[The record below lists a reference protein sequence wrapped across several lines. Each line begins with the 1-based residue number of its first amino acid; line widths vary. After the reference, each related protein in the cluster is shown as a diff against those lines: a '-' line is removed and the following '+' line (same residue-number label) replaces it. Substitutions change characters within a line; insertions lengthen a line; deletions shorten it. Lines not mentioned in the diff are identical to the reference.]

1 MNSFCYLITA
11 SEKSDVSLH
20 NAFKICPINPPTFQK
35 AANPVAF
42 SAGTW
47 YNNSNKNPGKIAET
61 SRGENMKHKPL
72 PIGVED
78 FKRLVDNGYYF
89 IDKTLMIKELLEN
102 KETVNLFT
110 RPRRFG
116 KTLNMSMLQRFF
128 EATEKS
134 NAYLFD
140 GLKIAAYPEY
150 MAYQG
155 QYPVISISLK
165 SMKQKNFTL
174 AFETYKY
181 LIKSEYSRH
190 KDFIFSKNILDEEE
204 KARYLSFIQVD
215 ATETMYNQAIGFL
228 SNCLKKAYQQNV
240 IILIDEYDVPLEN
253 AYHEGFYDDMTNL
266 IRSCFESAL
275 KTNPSLEFAV
285 LTGCL
290 RVSRESIF
298 TGLNNLKTYSITK
311 NKFSQYFGFTQEEM
325 QEILQTFSLEQ
336 YAGTIA
342 KWYDGYRFGLTE
354 IYNPWSVLNCI
365 DSYLQNDMVACEPY
379 WSNTSSNRIVKRLI
393 EESNERTKSMVE
405 ELING
410 TPIHTQI
417 FEDVTYGTIDV
428 NQDYI
433 WSFLLFTGY
442 LKIISCETIGDET
455 YYDMV
460 IPNVEIKSIYK
471 NTIRSWFI
479 DHLNRDSRTDI
490 LESVIHADAEKLE
503 DLLCTWLTNT
513 ISCFDEQ
520 ENYYHGFVTGLVSGF
535 NGYMVVSNRE
545 SGNGRFDLVIKQRS
559 RWHHAAILE
568 FKVVEKYNQMT
579 KACEDA
585 LRQIE
590 EKDYEASL
598 RDEQYENI
606 AKLGICFCQKRCR
619 VKSGGVDH
627 FEY

>member
-1 MNSFCYLITA
+1 
-11 SEKSDVSLH
+11 
-20 NAFKICPINPPTFQK
+20 
-35 AANPVAF
+35 
-42 SAGTW
+42 
-47 YNNSNKNPGKIAET
+47 
-61 SRGENMKHKPL
+61 MKHKPL

-78 FKRLVDNGYYF
+78 FKRLVDNEYYF
-89 IDKTLMIKELLEN
+89 VDKTLMIKELLEN

-165 SMKQKNFTL
+165 SMKRASYQEAYFEYVKLLSDEFERHEIILQSDLVSEEDKLEFQK
-174 AFETYKY
+174 
-181 LIKSEYSRH
+181 IKKRIAEPKEYNSAV
-190 KDFIFSKNILDEEE
+190 KLLSK
-204 KARYLSFIQVD
+204 
-215 ATETMYNQAIGFL
+215 
-228 SNCLKKAYQQNV
+228 CLQKVYQKNV

-325 QEILQTFSLEQ
+325 KEILQAFSLEQ

-479 DHLNRDSRTDI
+479 DHINRDSRTDI

-545 SGNGRFDLVIKQRS
+545 SSNGRFDLVVKQRS

-585 LRQIE
+585 LKQIE

>member
-1 MNSFCYLITA
+1 
-11 SEKSDVSLH
+11 
-20 NAFKICPINPPTFQK
+20 
-35 AANPVAF
+35 
-42 SAGTW
+42 
-47 YNNSNKNPGKIAET
+47 
-61 SRGENMKHKPL
+61 MKHKPL

-89 IDKTLMIKELLEN
+89 VDKTLMIKELLEN

-155 QYPVISISLK
+155 KYPVISVSLK
-165 SMKQKNFTL
+165 SMKQASYTDAFYMYKN
-174 AFETYKY
+174 
-181 LIKSEYSRH
+181 LIAKEYEKH
-190 KDFIFSKNILDEEE
+190 KIILESNQILDSE
-204 KARYLSFIQVD
+204 KEVFQNIMEQRADQNVYLNSIR
-215 ATETMYNQAIGFL
+215 TL
-228 SNCLKKAYQQNV
+228 SDILAKYYEKNV

-311 NKFSQYFGFTQEEM
+311 NKFSQYFGFTQAEM
-325 QEILQTFSLEQ
+325 QEILQNFSLEQ

-442 LKIISCETIGDET
+442 LKIISCETFGDET

-479 DHLNRDSRTDI
+479 DHINRDSRTDI

-535 NGYMVVSNRE
+535 SGYMVVSNRE
-545 SGNGRFDLVIKQRS
+545 SGNGRFDLVVKQRS

-585 LRQIE
+585 LNQIE

>member
-1 MNSFCYLITA
+1 
-11 SEKSDVSLH
+11 
-20 NAFKICPINPPTFQK
+20 
-35 AANPVAF
+35 
-42 SAGTW
+42 
-47 YNNSNKNPGKIAET
+47 
-61 SRGENMKHKPL
+61 MKHKPL

-78 FKRLVDNGYYF
+78 FKRLVDNEYYF
-89 IDKTLMIKELLEN
+89 VDKTLMIKELLEN

-165 SMKQKNFTL
+165 SMKRASYQEAYFEYVKLLSDEFERHEIILQSDAVSEEDKLEFQK
-174 AFETYKY
+174 
-181 LIKSEYSRH
+181 IKKRIAEPKEYNSAV
-190 KDFIFSKNILDEEE
+190 KLLSK
-204 KARYLSFIQVD
+204 
-215 ATETMYNQAIGFL
+215 
-228 SNCLKKAYQQNV
+228 CLQKVYQKNV

-266 IRSCFESAL
+266 IRSCFESVL

-325 QEILQTFSLEQ
+325 KEILQAFSLEQ

-342 KWYDGYRFGLTE
+342 NWYDGYRFGLTE

-479 DHLNRDSRTDI
+479 DHVNRDSRTDI

-545 SGNGRFDLVIKQRS
+545 SGNGRFDLVVKQRS

-627 FEY
+627 FDY

>member
-1 MNSFCYLITA
+1 
-11 SEKSDVSLH
+11 
-20 NAFKICPINPPTFQK
+20 
-35 AANPVAF
+35 
-42 SAGTW
+42 
-47 YNNSNKNPGKIAET
+47 
-61 SRGENMKHKPL
+61 MKHKPL

-78 FKRLVDNGYYF
+78 FKRLVDNEYYF
-89 IDKTLMIKELLEN
+89 VDKTLMIKDLLEN

-165 SMKQKNFTL
+165 SMKRASYQEAYFEYVKLLSDEFERHETILQSDAVSEEDKLEFQK
-174 AFETYKY
+174 
-181 LIKSEYSRH
+181 IKKRIAEPKEYNSAV
-190 KDFIFSKNILDEEE
+190 KLLSK
-204 KARYLSFIQVD
+204 
-215 ATETMYNQAIGFL
+215 
-228 SNCLKKAYQQNV
+228 CLQKVYQKNV

-325 QEILQTFSLEQ
+325 QEILQNFSLEQ
-336 YAGTIA
+336 YAETIA

-479 DHLNRDSRTDI
+479 DHLNRDSRTEI

-545 SGNGRFDLVIKQRS
+545 SGNGRFDLVVKQRS

-585 LRQIE
+585 LKQIE

-606 AKLGICFCQKRCR
+606 AKLGICFCRKRCR

-627 FEY
+627 FDY

>member
-1 MNSFCYLITA
+1 
-11 SEKSDVSLH
+11 
-20 NAFKICPINPPTFQK
+20 
-35 AANPVAF
+35 
-42 SAGTW
+42 
-47 YNNSNKNPGKIAET
+47 
-61 SRGENMKHKPL
+61 MKHKPL

-78 FKRLVDNGYYF
+78 FKRLVDNEYYF
-89 IDKTLMIKELLEN
+89 VDKTLMIKELLEN

-165 SMKQKNFTL
+165 SMKQASYTNAFYMYKN
-174 AFETYKY
+174 
-181 LIKSEYSRH
+181 LIAKEYEKH
-190 KDFIFSKNILDEEE
+190 KIILESNQILDSE
-204 KARYLSFIQVD
+204 KEVFQNIMEQRADQNVYLNSIR
-215 ATETMYNQAIGFL
+215 TL
-228 SNCLKKAYQQNV
+228 SDILAKYYEKNV

-311 NKFSQYFGFTQEEM
+311 NKFSQYFGFTQAEM

-354 IYNPWSVLNCI
+354 IYNPWNVLNCI

-442 LKIISCETIGDET
+442 LKIISCETFGDET

-479 DHLNRDSRTDI
+479 DHINRDSRTDI

-535 NGYMVVSNRE
+535 SGYMVVSNRE
-545 SGNGRFDLVIKQRS
+545 SGNGRFDLVVKQRS

-585 LRQIE
+585 LNQIE

>member
-1 MNSFCYLITA
+1 MPYQS
-11 SEKSDVSLH
+11 
-20 NAFKICPINPPTFQK
+20 PTFKK

-47 YNNSNKNPGKIAET
+47 YNNNNKNPGKIAET

-89 IDKTLMIKELLEN
+89 VDKTLMIKELLEN

-155 QYPVISISLK
+155 QYPVISVSLK
-165 SMKQKNFTL
+165 SMKQASYTDAFYMYKN
-174 AFETYKY
+174 
-181 LIKSEYSRH
+181 LIAKEYEKH
-190 KDFIFSKNILDEEE
+190 KIILESNQILDSE
-204 KARYLSFIQVD
+204 KEVFQNIMEQRADQNVYLNSIR
-215 ATETMYNQAIGFL
+215 TL
-228 SNCLKKAYQQNV
+228 SDILAKYYKKNV

-311 NKFSQYFGFTQEEM
+311 NKFSQYFGFTQAEM

-479 DHLNRDSRTDI
+479 DHINRDSRTDI

-535 NGYMVVSNRE
+535 SGYMVVSNRE
-545 SGNGRFDLVIKQRS
+545 SGNGRFDLVVKQRS

>member
-1 MNSFCYLITA
+1 
-11 SEKSDVSLH
+11 
-20 NAFKICPINPPTFQK
+20 
-35 AANPVAF
+35 
-42 SAGTW
+42 
-47 YNNSNKNPGKIAET
+47 
-61 SRGENMKHKPL
+61 MKHKPL

-89 IDKTLMIKELLEN
+89 VDKTLMIKELLEN

-134 NAYLFD
+134 NVYLFD

-155 QYPVISISLK
+155 QYPVIGISLK
-165 SMKQKNFTL
+165 SMKQASYTDAFYMYKN
-174 AFETYKY
+174 
-181 LIKSEYSRH
+181 LIAKEYEKH
-190 KDFIFSKNILDEEE
+190 KIILESNKILDSE
-204 KARYLSFIQVD
+204 KEVFQNIMEQRADQNVYLNSIR
-215 ATETMYNQAIGFL
+215 TL
-228 SNCLKKAYQQNV
+228 SDILAKYYEKNV

-311 NKFSQYFGFTQEEM
+311 NKFSQYFGFTQAEM

-442 LKIISCETIGDET
+442 LKIISCETVGDET

-479 DHLNRDSRTDI
+479 DHVNRDSRTDI

-535 NGYMVVSNRE
+535 SGYMVVSNRE
-545 SGNGRFDLVIKQRS
+545 SGNGRFDLVVKQRS

>member
-1 MNSFCYLITA
+1 MLFM
-11 SEKSDVSLH
+11 SLSYH
-20 NAFKICPINPPTFQK
+20 NPNKISSVQTDINDLSNHHFSCPIFPI
-35 AANPVAF
+35 NPVAF

-47 YNNSNKNPGKIAET
+47 YNNNNKDPGKIAET

-165 SMKQKNFTL
+165 SMKRASYQEAYFEYVKLLSDEFERHETILQSDAVSEEDKLEFQK
-174 AFETYKY
+174 
-181 LIKSEYSRH
+181 IKKRIAEPKEYNSAV
-190 KDFIFSKNILDEEE
+190 KLLSK
-204 KARYLSFIQVD
+204 
-215 ATETMYNQAIGFL
+215 
-228 SNCLKKAYQQNV
+228 CLQKVYQKNV

-311 NKFSQYFGFTQEEM
+311 NKFSQYFGFTQAEM
-325 QEILQTFSLEQ
+325 QEILQNFSLEQ
-336 YAGTIA
+336 YAETIA

-379 WSNTSSNRIVKRLI
+379 WSNTSSNRIVRCLI

-479 DHLNRDSRTDI
+479 DHVNRDSRTDI

-545 SGNGRFDLVIKQRS
+545 SGNGRFDLVVKQRS

-585 LRQIE
+585 LKQIE

-619 VKSGGVDH
+619 IKSGGVDH

>member
-1 MNSFCYLITA
+1 MCF
-11 SEKSDVSLH
+11 LH
-20 NAFKICPINPPTFQK
+20 HAFKICLINPPHSKKPQIQLLFPQEHGIITITRIPVKLQK
-35 AANPVAF
+35 Q
-42 SAGTW
+42 
-47 YNNSNKNPGKIAET
+47 AEV
-61 SRGENMKHKPL
+61 RNVKHKPL

-89 IDKTLMIKELLEN
+89 VDKTLMIKELLEN
-102 KETVNLFT
+102 KESVNLFT

-165 SMKQKNFTL
+165 SMKQASYTDAFYMYKNLIAKEYEKHKIILESNQILESEKEIFQNIMEQRADQNVYLNSIRTL
-174 AFETYKY
+174 SDILAKY
-181 LIKSEYSRH
+181 Y
-190 KDFIFSKNILDEEE
+190 E
-204 KARYLSFIQVD
+204 K
-215 ATETMYNQAIGFL
+215 
-228 SNCLKKAYQQNV
+228 NV

-417 FEDVTYGTIDV
+417 FEDVIYGTIDV

-479 DHLNRDSRTDI
+479 DHVNCDSRTDI

-545 SGNGRFDLVIKQRS
+545 SGNGRFDLVVKQRS

>member
-1 MNSFCYLITA
+1 
-11 SEKSDVSLH
+11 
-20 NAFKICPINPPTFQK
+20 
-35 AANPVAF
+35 
-42 SAGTW
+42 
-47 YNNSNKNPGKIAET
+47 
-61 SRGENMKHKPL
+61 MKHKPL

-89 IDKTLMIKELLEN
+89 VDKTLMIKELLED

-134 NAYLFD
+134 NVYLFD

-165 SMKQKNFTL
+165 SMKQASYTDAFYMYKN
-174 AFETYKY
+174 
-181 LIKSEYSRH
+181 LIAKEYEKH
-190 KDFIFSKNILDEEE
+190 KIILESNKILDSE
-204 KARYLSFIQVD
+204 KEVFQNIMEQRADQNVYLNSIR
-215 ATETMYNQAIGFL
+215 TL
-228 SNCLKKAYQQNV
+228 SDILAKYYEKNV

-311 NKFSQYFGFTQEEM
+311 NKFSQYFGFTQAEM

-442 LKIISCETIGDET
+442 LKIISCETVGDET

-479 DHLNRDSRTDI
+479 DHVNRDSRTDI

-520 ENYYHGFVTGLVSGF
+520 ENYYHGFVTGLVSRF
-535 NGYMVVSNRE
+535 SGYMVVSNRE
-545 SGNGRFDLVIKQRS
+545 SGNGRFDLVVKQRS

>member
-1 MNSFCYLITA
+1 MPYQS
-11 SEKSDVSLH
+11 
-20 NAFKICPINPPTFQK
+20 PTFQK
-35 AANPVAF
+35 TANPVAF

-47 YNNSNKNPGKIAET
+47 YNNNNKNPGKIAET

-78 FKRLVDNGYYF
+78 FKRLVDNEYYF
-89 IDKTLMIKELLEN
+89 VDKTLMIKELLEN

-155 QYPVISISLK
+155 KYPVISVSLK
-165 SMKQKNFTL
+165 SMKQASYTNAFYMYKN
-174 AFETYKY
+174 
-181 LIKSEYSRH
+181 LIAKEYEKH
-190 KDFIFSKNILDEEE
+190 KIILESDKILDSE
-204 KARYLSFIQVD
+204 KKVFQNIMEQRADQNVYLNSIR
-215 ATETMYNQAIGFL
+215 TL
-228 SNCLKKAYQQNV
+228 SDILAKYYEKNV

-311 NKFSQYFGFTQEEM
+311 NKFSQYFGFTQAEM

-365 DSYLQNDMVACEPY
+365 DSYLQNDMVACESY

-479 DHLNRDSRTDI
+479 DHLNRDSRTEI

-535 NGYMVVSNRE
+535 SGYMVVSNRE
-545 SGNGRFDLVIKQRS
+545 SGNGRFDLVVKQRS

>member
-1 MNSFCYLITA
+1 
-11 SEKSDVSLH
+11 
-20 NAFKICPINPPTFQK
+20 
-35 AANPVAF
+35 
-42 SAGTW
+42 
-47 YNNSNKNPGKIAET
+47 
-61 SRGENMKHKPL
+61 MKHKPL

-78 FKRLVDNGYYF
+78 FKRLVDNEYYF
-89 IDKTLMIKELLEN
+89 VDKTLMIKELLEN

-155 QYPVISISLK
+155 KYPVISISLK
-165 SMKQKNFTL
+165 SMKRASYQEAYFEYVKLLSDEFERHEIILQSDAVSEEDKLEFQK
-174 AFETYKY
+174 
-181 LIKSEYSRH
+181 IKKRIAEPKEYNSAV
-190 KDFIFSKNILDEEE
+190 KLLSK
-204 KARYLSFIQVD
+204 
-215 ATETMYNQAIGFL
+215 
-228 SNCLKKAYQQNV
+228 CLQKVYQKNV

-253 AYHEGFYDDMTNL
+253 AYHEGFYNDMTNL
-266 IRSCFESAL
+266 IRNCFESAL

-379 WSNTSSNRIVKRLI
+379 WSNTNSNRIVKRLI

-417 FEDVTYGTIDV
+417 FKDVTYGTIDV

-479 DHLNRDSRTDI
+479 DHINRDSRTDI

-520 ENYYHGFVTGLVSGF
+520 ENYYLGFVTGLVSGF

-545 SGNGRFDLVIKQRS
+545 SGNGRFDLVVKQRS

-606 AKLGICFCQKRCR
+606 AKLGICFCQKRFR
-619 VKSGGVDH
+619 VRSGGVDH

>member
-1 MNSFCYLITA
+1 
-11 SEKSDVSLH
+11 
-20 NAFKICPINPPTFQK
+20 
-35 AANPVAF
+35 
-42 SAGTW
+42 
-47 YNNSNKNPGKIAET
+47 
-61 SRGENMKHKPL
+61 MKHKPL

-78 FKRLVDNGYYF
+78 FKRLVDNEYYF
-89 IDKTLMIKELLEN
+89 VDKTLMIKELLEN
-102 KETVNLFT
+102 KEMVNLFT

-128 EATEKS
+128 EATAKS

-165 SMKQKNFTL
+165 SMKQASYTDAFYMYKNLIAKEYEKHKIILESNKILQSEKEIFRNIMEQRADQNVYLNSIRTL
-174 AFETYKY
+174 SDILEKY
-181 LIKSEYSRH
+181 Y
-190 KDFIFSKNILDEEE
+190 E
-204 KARYLSFIQVD
+204 K
-215 ATETMYNQAIGFL
+215 
-228 SNCLKKAYQQNV
+228 NV

-325 QEILQTFSLEQ
+325 KEILQTFSLEQ

-410 TPIHTQI
+410 TPIQTQI

-479 DHLNRDSRTDI
+479 DHINRDSRTDI

-545 SGNGRFDLVIKQRS
+545 SGNGRFDLVVKQRS

-585 LRQIE
+585 LKQIE

>member
-1 MNSFCYLITA
+1 
-11 SEKSDVSLH
+11 
-20 NAFKICPINPPTFQK
+20 
-35 AANPVAF
+35 
-42 SAGTW
+42 
-47 YNNSNKNPGKIAET
+47 
-61 SRGENMKHKPL
+61 MKHKPL

-89 IDKTLMIKELLEN
+89 VDKTLMIKELLEN
-102 KETVNLFT
+102 KESVNLFT

-128 EATEKS
+128 EATENS

-155 QYPVISISLK
+155 QYPVISVSLK

-190 KDFIFSKNILDEEE
+190 KDFIFSKNVLDEEE
-204 KARYLSFIQVD
+204 KARYLSFIHVD

-336 YAGTIA
+336 YAETIA

-442 LKIISCETIGDET
+442 LKIISCETVGDET

-479 DHLNRDSRTDI
+479 DHINRDSRTDI

-535 NGYMVVSNRE
+535 SGYMVVSNRE
-545 SGNGRFDLVIKQRS
+545 SGNGRFDLVVKQRS

-585 LRQIE
+585 LNQIE

>member
-1 MNSFCYLITA
+1 
-11 SEKSDVSLH
+11 
-20 NAFKICPINPPTFQK
+20 
-35 AANPVAF
+35 
-42 SAGTW
+42 
-47 YNNSNKNPGKIAET
+47 
-61 SRGENMKHKPL
+61 MKQIKKKL
-72 PIGVED
+72 PIGIENFAKLQAED
-78 FKRLVDNGYYF
+78 FYYV
-89 IDKTLMIKELLEN
+89 DKTMLIKELLDNWAE
-102 KETVNLFT
+102 VNLFT

-116 KTLNMSMLQRFF
+116 KTLNMNMLKAFF
-128 EATEKS
+128 ELNGDKNCFKGTRISREV
-134 NAYLFD
+134 YLC
-140 GLKIAAYPEY
+140 EQY
-150 MAYQG
+150 MG
-155 QYPVISISLK
+155 KFPVIFISLK
-165 SMKQKNFTL
+165 SISAQ
-174 AFETYKY
+174 TY
-181 LIKSEYSRH
+181 
-190 KDFIFSKNILDEEE
+190 E
-204 KARYLSFIQVD
+204 KACDMAIQIVNGEARRFQYLLDSERLTEYDKD
-215 ATETMYNQAIGFL
+215 AFKSLLLPDMKESVLCSSLRIL
-228 SNCLKKAYQQNV
+228 SELLEKHHGQKV
-240 IILIDEYDVPLEN
+240 ILLIDEYDVPLAKAFELGYYN
-253 AYHEGFYDDMTNL
+253 SMTLL
-266 IRSCFESAL
+266 IRNLFENAL
-275 KTNPSLEFAV
+275 KTNDSLKFAV
-285 LTGCL
+285 LTGCM
-290 RVSRESIF
+290 RISKESIF
-298 TGLNNLKTYSITK
+298 TGLNNLKVLSVADVQ
-311 NKFSQYFGFTQEEM
+311 FDEYFGFTDSDVKNILEYYELSEHYD
-325 QEILQTFSLEQ
+325 EIK
-336 YAGTIA
+336 I
-342 KWYDGYRFGLTE
+342 WYDGYRFGLTE

-442 LKIISCETIGDET
+442 LKIISCETVGDET

-479 DHLNRDSRTDI
+479 DHINRDSRTDI

-545 SGNGRFDLVIKQRS
+545 SGNGRFDLVVKQRS

>member
-1 MNSFCYLITA
+1 
-11 SEKSDVSLH
+11 
-20 NAFKICPINPPTFQK
+20 
-35 AANPVAF
+35 
-42 SAGTW
+42 
-47 YNNSNKNPGKIAET
+47 
-61 SRGENMKHKPL
+61 MKHKPL

-78 FKRLVDNGYYF
+78 FKRLVDNEYYF

-150 MAYQG
+150 MTYQG

-165 SMKQKNFTL
+165 SMKRASYQEAYFEYVKLLSDEFERHEIILQSDAVSEEDKLEFQK
-174 AFETYKY
+174 
-181 LIKSEYSRH
+181 IKKRIAEPKEYNSAV
-190 KDFIFSKNILDEEE
+190 KLLSK
-204 KARYLSFIQVD
+204 
-215 ATETMYNQAIGFL
+215 
-228 SNCLKKAYQQNV
+228 CLQKVYQKNV

-253 AYHEGFYDDMTNL
+253 AYHEGFYDEMTNL

-311 NKFSQYFGFTQEEM
+311 NKFSQYFGFTQAEM

-479 DHLNRDSRTDI
+479 DHINRDSRTDI

-535 NGYMVVSNRE
+535 SGYMVVSNRE
-545 SGNGRFDLVIKQRS
+545 SGNGRFDLVVKQRS

-585 LRQIE
+585 LKQIE

>member
-1 MNSFCYLITA
+1 MPYLFPPHSKKPQIQLLFPQEHGIITITRIPV
-11 SEKSDVSLH
+11 KS
-20 NAFKICPINPPTFQK
+20 QK
-35 AANPVAF
+35 Q
-42 SAGTW
+42 
-47 YNNSNKNPGKIAET
+47 AEV
-61 SRGENMKHKPL
+61 RNVKHKPL

-78 FKRLVDNGYYF
+78 FKRLVDNEYYF
-89 IDKTLMIKELLEN
+89 VDKTLMIKDLLEN

-165 SMKQKNFTL
+165 SMKRASYQEAYFEYVKLLSDEFERHETILQSDAVSEEDKLEFQK
-174 AFETYKY
+174 
-181 LIKSEYSRH
+181 IKKRIAEPKEYNSAV
-190 KDFIFSKNILDEEE
+190 KLLSK
-204 KARYLSFIQVD
+204 
-215 ATETMYNQAIGFL
+215 
-228 SNCLKKAYQQNV
+228 CLQKVYQKNV

-325 QEILQTFSLEQ
+325 KEILQTFSLEQ
-336 YAGTIA
+336 YAETIA

-442 LKIISCETIGDET
+442 LKIISCETVGDET

-479 DHLNRDSRTDI
+479 DHINRDSRTDI

-535 NGYMVVSNRE
+535 SGYMVISNRE
-545 SGNGRFDLVIKQRS
+545 SGNGRFDLVVKQRS

>member
-1 MNSFCYLITA
+1 
-11 SEKSDVSLH
+11 
-20 NAFKICPINPPTFQK
+20 
-35 AANPVAF
+35 
-42 SAGTW
+42 
-47 YNNSNKNPGKIAET
+47 
-61 SRGENMKHKPL
+61 MKHKPL

-78 FKRLVDNGYYF
+78 FKRLVDNEYYF
-89 IDKTLMIKELLEN
+89 VDKTLMIKELLEN

-128 EATEKS
+128 EATAKS

-165 SMKQKNFTL
+165 SMKQASYTDAFYMYKNLIAKEYEKHKIILESNKILQSEKEIFRNIMEQRADQNVYLNSIRTL
-174 AFETYKY
+174 SDILEKY
-181 LIKSEYSRH
+181 Y
-190 KDFIFSKNILDEEE
+190 E
-204 KARYLSFIQVD
+204 K
-215 ATETMYNQAIGFL
+215 
-228 SNCLKKAYQQNV
+228 NV

-325 QEILQTFSLEQ
+325 KEILQTFSLEQ

-393 EESNERTKSMVE
+393 EESNARTKSMVE

-410 TPIHTQI
+410 TPIQTQI

-479 DHLNRDSRTDI
+479 DHINRDSRTDI

-545 SGNGRFDLVIKQRS
+545 SGNGRFDLVVKQRS

-585 LRQIE
+585 LKQIE

>member
-1 MNSFCYLITA
+1 MLEI
-11 SEKSDVSLH
+11 
-20 NAFKICPINPPTFQK
+20 INPPHSKKPQIQLLFPQEHGIITITRIPVKLQK
-35 AANPVAF
+35 Q
-42 SAGTW
+42 
-47 YNNSNKNPGKIAET
+47 AEV
-61 SRGENMKHKPL
+61 RNVKHKPL

-89 IDKTLMIKELLEN
+89 VDKTLMIKELLEN

-155 QYPVISISLK
+155 KYPVISVSLK
-165 SMKQKNFTL
+165 SMKQASYTDAFYMYKN
-174 AFETYKY
+174 
-181 LIKSEYSRH
+181 LIAKEYEKH
-190 KDFIFSKNILDEEE
+190 KIILESNQILDSE
-204 KARYLSFIQVD
+204 KEVFQNIMEQRADQNVYLNSIR
-215 ATETMYNQAIGFL
+215 TL
-228 SNCLKKAYQQNV
+228 SDILAKYYEKNV

-311 NKFSQYFGFTQEEM
+311 NKFSQYFGFTQAEM
-325 QEILQTFSLEQ
+325 QEILQNFSLEQ

-442 LKIISCETIGDET
+442 LKIISCETFGDET

-479 DHLNRDSRTDI
+479 DHINRDSRTDI

-535 NGYMVVSNRE
+535 SGYMVVSNRE
-545 SGNGRFDLVIKQRS
+545 SGNGRFDLVVKQRS

-585 LRQIE
+585 LKQIE

>member
-1 MNSFCYLITA
+1 
-11 SEKSDVSLH
+11 
-20 NAFKICPINPPTFQK
+20 
-35 AANPVAF
+35 
-42 SAGTW
+42 
-47 YNNSNKNPGKIAET
+47 
-61 SRGENMKHKPL
+61 MKHKPL

-89 IDKTLMIKELLEN
+89 VDKTLMIKELLEN

-128 EATEKS
+128 EATGKS

-140 GLKIAAYPEY
+140 GLKIATYPEY

-165 SMKQKNFTL
+165 SMKQASYTDAFYMYKNLIAKEYEKHKIILESNQILESEKEIFRNIMEQRADQNVYLNSIRTL
-174 AFETYKY
+174 SDILAKYYK
-181 LIKSEYSRH
+181 K
-190 KDFIFSKNILDEEE
+190 
-204 KARYLSFIQVD
+204 
-215 ATETMYNQAIGFL
+215 
-228 SNCLKKAYQQNV
+228 NV

-336 YAGTIA
+336 YAETIA

-442 LKIISCETIGDET
+442 LKIISCETVGDET

-479 DHLNRDSRTDI
+479 DHINRDNRTDI

-545 SGNGRFDLVIKQRS
+545 SGNGRFDLVVKQRS

-598 RDEQYENI
+598 RDEQYEN
-606 AKLGICFCQKRCR
+606 R
-619 VKSGGVDH
+619 H
-627 FEY
+627 

>member
-1 MNSFCYLITA
+1 
-11 SEKSDVSLH
+11 
-20 NAFKICPINPPTFQK
+20 
-35 AANPVAF
+35 
-42 SAGTW
+42 
-47 YNNSNKNPGKIAET
+47 
-61 SRGENMKHKPL
+61 MKHKPL

-89 IDKTLMIKELLEN
+89 VDKTLMIKELLEN

-190 KDFIFSKNILDEEE
+190 KDFIFSKNVLDEEE

-325 QEILQTFSLEQ
+325 KEILQAFSLEQ

-442 LKIISCETIGDET
+442 LKIISCETVGDET

-479 DHLNRDSRTDI
+479 DHINRDSRTDI

-545 SGNGRFDLVIKQRS
+545 SGNGRFDLVVKQRS

-585 LRQIE
+585 LKQIE

-619 VKSGGVDH
+619 VRSGGVDH

>member
-1 MNSFCYLITA
+1 
-11 SEKSDVSLH
+11 
-20 NAFKICPINPPTFQK
+20 
-35 AANPVAF
+35 
-42 SAGTW
+42 
-47 YNNSNKNPGKIAET
+47 
-61 SRGENMKHKPL
+61 MKHKPL

-89 IDKTLMIKELLEN
+89 VDKTLMIKELLEN

-165 SMKQKNFTL
+165 SMKRASYQEAYFEYVKLLSDEFERHEIILQSDAVSEEDKLEFQK
-174 AFETYKY
+174 
-181 LIKSEYSRH
+181 IKKRIAEPKEYNSAV
-190 KDFIFSKNILDEEE
+190 KLLSK
-204 KARYLSFIQVD
+204 
-215 ATETMYNQAIGFL
+215 
-228 SNCLKKAYQQNV
+228 CLQKVYQKNV

-325 QEILQTFSLEQ
+325 KEILQNFSLEQ

-442 LKIISCETIGDET
+442 LKIISCETIGDEI

-479 DHLNRDSRTDI
+479 DHINRDSRTDI

-545 SGNGRFDLVIKQRS
+545 SGNGRFDLVVKQRS

-585 LRQIE
+585 LKQIE

-606 AKLGICFCQKRCR
+606 AKLGICFCRKRCR

-627 FEY
+627 FDY

>member
-1 MNSFCYLITA
+1 
-11 SEKSDVSLH
+11 
-20 NAFKICPINPPTFQK
+20 
-35 AANPVAF
+35 
-42 SAGTW
+42 
-47 YNNSNKNPGKIAET
+47 
-61 SRGENMKHKPL
+61 MKHKPL

-155 QYPVISISLK
+155 QYPVISVSLK

-190 KDFIFSKNILDEEE
+190 KDFIFSRNVLDEEE

-325 QEILQTFSLEQ
+325 KEILQNFSLEQ
-336 YAGTIA
+336 YAETIA

-410 TPIHTQI
+410 TPIHTRI

-442 LKIISCETIGDET
+442 LKIISCETIGDEI

-479 DHLNRDSRTDI
+479 DHINRDSRTDI

-545 SGNGRFDLVIKQRS
+545 SGNGRFDLVVKQRS

-627 FEY
+627 FDY

>member
-1 MNSFCYLITA
+1 
-11 SEKSDVSLH
+11 
-20 NAFKICPINPPTFQK
+20 
-35 AANPVAF
+35 
-42 SAGTW
+42 
-47 YNNSNKNPGKIAET
+47 
-61 SRGENMKHKPL
+61 MKHKPL

-78 FKRLVDNGYYF
+78 FKRLVDNEYYF

-165 SMKQKNFTL
+165 SMKRASYQEAYFEYVKLLSDEFERHEIILQSDAVSEEDKLEFQK
-174 AFETYKY
+174 
-181 LIKSEYSRH
+181 IKKRIAEPKEYNSAV
-190 KDFIFSKNILDEEE
+190 KLLSK
-204 KARYLSFIQVD
+204 
-215 ATETMYNQAIGFL
+215 
-228 SNCLKKAYQQNV
+228 CLQKVYQKNV

-325 QEILQTFSLEQ
+325 QEILQNFSLEQ

-479 DHLNRDSRTDI
+479 DHINRDSRTDI
-490 LESVIHADAEKLE
+490 LESIIHADAEKLE

-545 SGNGRFDLVIKQRS
+545 SGNGRFNLVVKQRS

>member
-1 MNSFCYLITA
+1 MLEII
-11 SEKSDVSLH
+11 KS
-20 NAFKICPINPPTFQK
+20 PTFKK

-42 SAGTW
+42 SARTW
-47 YNNSNKNPGKIAET
+47 YNNNNKNPGKIAET

-78 FKRLVDNGYYF
+78 FKRLVDNEYYF

-134 NAYLFD
+134 NAYLFGD
-140 GLKIAAYPEY
+140 LKIAAYPEY

-190 KDFIFSKNILDEEE
+190 KDFIFSRNVLDEEE

-266 IRSCFESAL
+266 IRSCFESSV

-325 QEILQTFSLEQ
+325 QEILQNFSLEH
-336 YAGTIA
+336 YAETIA

-442 LKIISCETIGDET
+442 LKIISCETIGDEI

-479 DHLNRDSRTDI
+479 DHINRDSRTDI

-545 SGNGRFDLVIKQRS
+545 SGNGRFDLVVKQRS

-585 LRQIE
+585 IKQIE

-606 AKLGICFCQKRCR
+606 AKLGILFLPETVQGKIRRCG
-619 VKSGGVDH
+619 S
-627 FEY
+627 F

>member
-1 MNSFCYLITA
+1 
-11 SEKSDVSLH
+11 
-20 NAFKICPINPPTFQK
+20 
-35 AANPVAF
+35 
-42 SAGTW
+42 
-47 YNNSNKNPGKIAET
+47 
-61 SRGENMKHKPL
+61 MKHKPL

-78 FKRLVDNGYYF
+78 FKRLVDNEYYF
-89 IDKTLMIKELLEN
+89 VDKTLMIKELLEN

-150 MAYQG
+150 MTYQG
-155 QYPVISISLK
+155 KYPVISISLK
-165 SMKQKNFTL
+165 SMKRASYQEAYFEYVKLLSDEFERHEIILQSDLVSEEDKLEFQK
-174 AFETYKY
+174 
-181 LIKSEYSRH
+181 IKRRIAEPKEYNSAV
-190 KDFIFSKNILDEEE
+190 KLLSK
-204 KARYLSFIQVD
+204 
-215 ATETMYNQAIGFL
+215 
-228 SNCLKKAYQQNV
+228 CLQKVYQKNV

-311 NKFSQYFGFTQEEM
+311 NKFSQYFGFTQKEM
-325 QEILQTFSLEQ
+325 QEILQAFSLEQ
-336 YAGTIA
+336 YAETIA

-479 DHLNRDSRTDI
+479 DHVNRDSRTDI

-545 SGNGRFDLVIKQRS
+545 SGNGRFDLVVKQRS

-627 FEY
+627 FDY

>member
-1 MNSFCYLITA
+1 
-11 SEKSDVSLH
+11 
-20 NAFKICPINPPTFQK
+20 
-35 AANPVAF
+35 
-42 SAGTW
+42 
-47 YNNSNKNPGKIAET
+47 
-61 SRGENMKHKPL
+61 MKHKPL

-89 IDKTLMIKELLEN
+89 VDKTLMIKELLEN

-140 GLKIAAYPEY
+140 GSKIAAYPEY
-150 MAYQG
+150 MVYQG

-165 SMKQKNFTL
+165 SMKRASYQEAYFEYVKLLSDEFERHETILQSDAVSEEDKLEFQK
-174 AFETYKY
+174 
-181 LIKSEYSRH
+181 IKRRIAEPKEYNSAV
-190 KDFIFSKNILDEEE
+190 KLLSK
-204 KARYLSFIQVD
+204 
-215 ATETMYNQAIGFL
+215 
-228 SNCLKKAYQQNV
+228 CLQKVYQKNV

-325 QEILQTFSLEQ
+325 KEILQAFSLEQ

-342 KWYDGYRFGLTE
+342 NWYDGYRFGLTE

-479 DHLNRDSRTDI
+479 DHVNRDSRTDI

-545 SGNGRFDLVIKQRS
+545 SGNGRFDLVVKQRS

-585 LRQIE
+585 IKQIE

-627 FEY
+627 FDY

>member
-1 MNSFCYLITA
+1 
-11 SEKSDVSLH
+11 
-20 NAFKICPINPPTFQK
+20 
-35 AANPVAF
+35 
-42 SAGTW
+42 
-47 YNNSNKNPGKIAET
+47 
-61 SRGENMKHKPL
+61 MKHKPL

-89 IDKTLMIKELLEN
+89 VDKTLMIKELLEN

-165 SMKQKNFTL
+165 SMKRASYQEAYFEYVKLLSDEFERHEIILQSDAVSEEDKLEFQK
-174 AFETYKY
+174 
-181 LIKSEYSRH
+181 IKKRIAEPKEYNSAV
-190 KDFIFSKNILDEEE
+190 KLLSK
-204 KARYLSFIQVD
+204 
-215 ATETMYNQAIGFL
+215 
-228 SNCLKKAYQQNV
+228 CLQKVYQKNV

-311 NKFSQYFGFTQEEM
+311 NKFSRYFGFTQEEM
-325 QEILQTFSLEQ
+325 KEILQTFSLEQ

-479 DHLNRDSRTDI
+479 DHVNRDSRTDI

-535 NGYMVVSNRE
+535 SGYMVVSNRE
-545 SGNGRFDLVIKQRS
+545 SGNGRFDLVVKQRS

>member
-1 MNSFCYLITA
+1 
-11 SEKSDVSLH
+11 
-20 NAFKICPINPPTFQK
+20 
-35 AANPVAF
+35 
-42 SAGTW
+42 
-47 YNNSNKNPGKIAET
+47 
-61 SRGENMKHKPL
+61 MKHKPL

-89 IDKTLMIKELLEN
+89 VDKTLMIKELLED

-134 NAYLFD
+134 NVYLFD

-165 SMKQKNFTL
+165 SMKQASYTDAFYMYKNLIAKEYEKHKIILESNQILESEKEIFRNIMEQRADQNVYLNSIRTL
-174 AFETYKY
+174 SDILAKYYK
-181 LIKSEYSRH
+181 K
-190 KDFIFSKNILDEEE
+190 
-204 KARYLSFIQVD
+204 
-215 ATETMYNQAIGFL
+215 
-228 SNCLKKAYQQNV
+228 NV

-311 NKFSQYFGFTQEEM
+311 NKFSQYFGFTQAEM

-442 LKIISCETIGDET
+442 LKIISCETVGDET

-479 DHLNRDSRTDI
+479 DHVNRDSRTDI

-535 NGYMVVSNRE
+535 SGYMVVSNRE
-545 SGNGRFDLVIKQRS
+545 SGNGRFDLVVKQRS

>member
-1 MNSFCYLITA
+1 MPYQS
-11 SEKSDVSLH
+11 
-20 NAFKICPINPPTFQK
+20 PTFKK

-47 YNNSNKNPGKIAET
+47 YNNNNKNPGKITET

-89 IDKTLMIKELLEN
+89 VDKTLMIKELLEN

-140 GLKIAAYPEY
+140 SLKIAAYPEY

-155 QYPVISISLK
+155 KYPVISVSLK

-190 KDFIFSKNILDEEE
+190 KDFIFGRNVLDEEE
-204 KARYLSFIQVD
+204 KVRYLSLIQVD

-266 IRSCFESAL
+266 IRSCFEFAL

-285 LTGCL
+285 LTSCL

-311 NKFSQYFGFTQEEM
+311 NKFSQYFGFTQAEM

-336 YAGTIA
+336 YAETIA
-342 KWYDGYRFGLTE
+342 KWYDGCRFGLTE

-365 DSYLQNDMVACEPY
+365 DSYLQNDMVADLAICQLQHTMQDQMPCAC
-379 WSNTSSNRIVKRLI
+379 SGRLAKAAATSSSRI
-393 EESNERTKSMVE
+393 
-405 ELING
+405 
-410 TPIHTQI
+410 
-417 FEDVTYGTIDV
+417 
-428 NQDYI
+428 
-433 WSFLLFTGY
+433 
-442 LKIISCETIGDET
+442 
-455 YYDMV
+455 
-460 IPNVEIKSIYK
+460 
-471 NTIRSWFI
+471 
-479 DHLNRDSRTDI
+479 
-490 LESVIHADAEKLE
+490 
-503 DLLCTWLTNT
+503 
-513 ISCFDEQ
+513 
-520 ENYYHGFVTGLVSGF
+520 
-535 NGYMVVSNRE
+535 
-545 SGNGRFDLVIKQRS
+545 
-559 RWHHAAILE
+559 
-568 FKVVEKYNQMT
+568 
-579 KACEDA
+579 
-585 LRQIE
+585 
-590 EKDYEASL
+590 
-598 RDEQYENI
+598 
-606 AKLGICFCQKRCR
+606 CR
-619 VKSGGVDH
+619 V
-627 FEY
+627 

>member
-1 MNSFCYLITA
+1 
-11 SEKSDVSLH
+11 
-20 NAFKICPINPPTFQK
+20 
-35 AANPVAF
+35 
-42 SAGTW
+42 
-47 YNNSNKNPGKIAET
+47 
-61 SRGENMKHKPL
+61 MKHKPL

-89 IDKTLMIKELLEN
+89 VDKTLMIKELLEN

-140 GLKIAAYPEY
+140 GLKIAAYPEH

-165 SMKQKNFTL
+165 SMKQASYTDAFYMYKN
-174 AFETYKY
+174 
-181 LIKSEYSRH
+181 LIAKEYEKH
-190 KDFIFSKNILDEEE
+190 KIILESNQILDSE
-204 KARYLSFIQVD
+204 KEVFQNIMEQRADQNVYLNSIR
-215 ATETMYNQAIGFL
+215 TL
-228 SNCLKKAYQQNV
+228 SDILAKYYEKNV

-311 NKFSQYFGFTQEEM
+311 NKFSQYFGFTQKEI
-325 QEILQTFSLEQ
+325 QEILQNFSLEQ

-479 DHLNRDSRTDI
+479 DHINRDSRTDI

-545 SGNGRFDLVIKQRS
+545 SGNGRFDLVVKQRS

>member
-1 MNSFCYLITA
+1 
-11 SEKSDVSLH
+11 
-20 NAFKICPINPPTFQK
+20 
-35 AANPVAF
+35 
-42 SAGTW
+42 
-47 YNNSNKNPGKIAET
+47 
-61 SRGENMKHKPL
+61 MKHKPL

-89 IDKTLMIKELLEN
+89 VDKTLMIKELLEN

-165 SMKQKNFTL
+165 SMKRASYQEAYFEYVKLLSDEFERHEIILQSDAVSEEDKLEFQK
-174 AFETYKY
+174 
-181 LIKSEYSRH
+181 IKKRIAEPKEYNSAV
-190 KDFIFSKNILDEEE
+190 KLLSK
-204 KARYLSFIQVD
+204 
-215 ATETMYNQAIGFL
+215 
-228 SNCLKKAYQQNV
+228 CLQKVYQKNV

-311 NKFSQYFGFTQEEM
+311 NKFSQYFGFTQAEM

-393 EESNERTKSMVE
+393 EESNEHTKSMVE

-479 DHLNRDSRTDI
+479 DHVNRDSRTDI

-545 SGNGRFDLVIKQRS
+545 SGNGRFDLVVKQRS

-627 FEY
+627 FDY

>member
-1 MNSFCYLITA
+1 M
-11 SEKSDVSLH
+11 
-20 NAFKICPINPPTFQK
+20 QK
-35 AANPVAF
+35 Q
-42 SAGTW
+42 
-47 YNNSNKNPGKIAET
+47 AEV
-61 SRGENMKHKPL
+61 RNVKHKPL

-78 FKRLVDNGYYF
+78 FKRLVDNEYYF
-89 IDKTLMIKELLEN
+89 VDKTLMIKELLEN

-140 GLKIAAYPEY
+140 GLKIAAYPKY

-155 QYPVISISLK
+155 RYPVISVSLK

-190 KDFIFSKNILDEEE
+190 KDFIFSKNVLDEEE

-325 QEILQTFSLEQ
+325 KEILQAFSLEQ

-479 DHLNRDSRTDI
+479 DHINRDSRTDI

-545 SGNGRFDLVIKQRS
+545 SGNGRFDLVVKQRS

-568 FKVVEKYNQMT
+568 FKIVEKYNQMT

>member
-1 MNSFCYLITA
+1 
-11 SEKSDVSLH
+11 
-20 NAFKICPINPPTFQK
+20 
-35 AANPVAF
+35 
-42 SAGTW
+42 
-47 YNNSNKNPGKIAET
+47 
-61 SRGENMKHKPL
+61 MKHKPL

-165 SMKQKNFTL
+165 SMKRASYQEAYFEYVKLLSDEFERHEIILQSDAVSEEDKLEFQK
-174 AFETYKY
+174 
-181 LIKSEYSRH
+181 IKKRIAEPKEYNSAV
-190 KDFIFSKNILDEEE
+190 KLLSK
-204 KARYLSFIQVD
+204 
-215 ATETMYNQAIGFL
+215 
-228 SNCLKKAYQQNV
+228 CLQKVYQKNV

-253 AYHEGFYDDMTNL
+253 AYHEVFYDDMTNL

-311 NKFSQYFGFTQEEM
+311 NKFSQYFGFTREEM

-479 DHLNRDSRTDI
+479 DHVNRDSRTDI

-545 SGNGRFDLVIKQRS
+545 SGNGRFDLVVKQRS

-627 FEY
+627 FDY

>member
-1 MNSFCYLITA
+1 
-11 SEKSDVSLH
+11 
-20 NAFKICPINPPTFQK
+20 
-35 AANPVAF
+35 
-42 SAGTW
+42 
-47 YNNSNKNPGKIAET
+47 
-61 SRGENMKHKPL
+61 MKHKPL

-78 FKRLVDNGYYF
+78 FKRLVDNEYYF
-89 IDKTLMIKELLEN
+89 VDKTPMIKELLEN

-150 MAYQG
+150 MVYQG

-165 SMKQKNFTL
+165 SMKRASYQEAYFEYVKLLSDEFERHEIILQSDAVSEEDKLEFQK
-174 AFETYKY
+174 
-181 LIKSEYSRH
+181 IKKRIAEPKEYNSAV
-190 KDFIFSKNILDEEE
+190 KLLSK
-204 KARYLSFIQVD
+204 
-215 ATETMYNQAIGFL
+215 
-228 SNCLKKAYQQNV
+228 CLQKVYQKNV

-325 QEILQTFSLEQ
+325 KEILQAFSLEQ

-342 KWYDGYRFGLTE
+342 NWYDGYRFGLTE

-479 DHLNRDSRTDI
+479 DHVNRDSRTDI

-545 SGNGRFDLVIKQRS
+545 SGNGRFDLVVKQRS

-585 LRQIE
+585 LKQIE

-627 FEY
+627 FDY

>member
-1 MNSFCYLITA
+1 
-11 SEKSDVSLH
+11 
-20 NAFKICPINPPTFQK
+20 
-35 AANPVAF
+35 
-42 SAGTW
+42 
-47 YNNSNKNPGKIAET
+47 
-61 SRGENMKHKPL
+61 MKHKPL

-89 IDKTLMIKELLEN
+89 VDKTLMIKELLEN

-150 MAYQG
+150 MVYQG

-165 SMKQKNFTL
+165 SMKRASYQEAYFEYVKLLSDEFERHETILQSDAVSEEDKLEFQK
-174 AFETYKY
+174 
-181 LIKSEYSRH
+181 IKRRIAEPKEYNSAV
-190 KDFIFSKNILDEEE
+190 KLLSK
-204 KARYLSFIQVD
+204 
-215 ATETMYNQAIGFL
+215 
-228 SNCLKKAYQQNV
+228 CLQKVYQKNV

-325 QEILQTFSLEQ
+325 KEILQAFSLEQ
-336 YAGTIA
+336 YAETIA

-479 DHLNRDSRTDI
+479 DHINRDSRTDI

-520 ENYYHGFVTGLVSGF
+520 ENYYHGFVTGLVAGF

-545 SGNGRFDLVIKQRS
+545 SGNGRFDLVVKQRS

-585 LRQIE
+585 LKQIE